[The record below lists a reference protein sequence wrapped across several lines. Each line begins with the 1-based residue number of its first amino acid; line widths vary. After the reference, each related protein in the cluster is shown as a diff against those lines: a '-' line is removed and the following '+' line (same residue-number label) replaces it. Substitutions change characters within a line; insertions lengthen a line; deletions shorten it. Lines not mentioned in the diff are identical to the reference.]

1 MPALDFLVLRVAIK
15 EAERTKK
22 GVTPVFLAAVAL
34 RALVRVHTPGIEP
47 GPAAWKAVV
56 LPLHH
61 VCSVTG
67 DGRSRAD
74 YILCSSQ
81 NSVLRV
87 RYLGLV
93 LAGPSE
99 APSRRST
106 HLHLSLETEV
116 IDPSQVTVQCACH
129 KGFEQCGPVQYHCT
143 DRSEDDF
150 FSARVTFNYH
160 HYHHYHT
167 TTQTPTQ
174 KPIQTR
180 PINQ

>member
-1 MPALDFLVLRVAIK
+1 MSP
-15 EAERTKK
+15 
-22 GVTPVFLAAVAL
+22 PLARWSQKDCLPLA
-34 RALVRVHTPGIEP
+34 RIHTPGIEP

-67 DGRSRAD
+67 EMASRAD

-150 FSARVTFNYH
+150 FSARVTISSAAPRLGPD
-160 HYHHYHT
+160 T
-167 TTQTPTQ
+167 SVRSAGQ
-174 KPIQTR
+174 R
-180 PINQ
+180 LR